1 MSDKLV
7 LWAGLNDGSR
17 ASMVRRLGVMQVDPR
32 PRLHWLESR
41 GLGGAV
47 LDPLAGEEGEAL
59 AQEIVS
65 LGLTE
70 ERRARSPQP
79 PSFLADFSRGPRRL
93 SAPVV
98 P

>member
-1 MSDKLV
+1 M
-7 LWAGLNDGSR
+7 
-17 ASMVRRLGVMQVDPR
+17 
-32 PRLHWLESR
+32 
-41 GLGGAV
+41 
-47 LDPLAGEEGEAL
+47 DPLAGEEGEAL

-79 PSFLADFSRGPRRL
+79 PSFLADFSRGARRL